1 MGMQHEIG
9 EQADELA
16 IATWRWVDE
25 NRRVRRRGCRRL
37 EQYRQSLPHA
47 VETKGRYSFAAA
59 LSEQKRRAQGFVV
72 CCRGERQA
80 LRGRFFYG
88 FFLRA
93 IARSMLRG

>member
-9 EQADELA
+9 EQADELTV
-16 IATWRWVDE
+16 ATWHRVDG
-25 NRRVRRRGCRRL
+25 NRRVLRRHCRRF
-37 EQYRQSLPHA
+37 EQNRQSLPHA

-59 LSEQKRRAQGFVV
+59 LSEQERRAQGFVA
-72 CCRGERQA
+72 CCRCERPA

-93 IARSMLRG
+93 IARSILRG